1 MIPLPDGYTLENSK
15 RKATHARASLVG
27 SDWQVDVY
35 YKGEPAFKLAK
46 QYRVDTDGAEYAGKL
61 VGANGAWHRSFN
73 LTELVRIMCTKHRIG
88 VGR

>member
-15 RKATHARASLVG
+15 RRATHARASLVG

-46 QYRVDTDGAEYAGKL
+46 QYRVDIK
-61 VGANGAWHRSFN
+61 S
-73 LTELVRIMCTKHRIG
+73 
-88 VGR
+88 